1 MGGKSGG
8 LKVGK
13 GGRVIGRKIGAGLMV
28 GKRGTVKGGKMGEE

>member
-13 GGRVIGRKIGAGLMV
+13 GVRVIGRKIGGGLMV
-28 GKRGTVKGGKMGEE
+28 GKRGRVKGGKVGEE